1 MHEVGF
7 TLRVGICAHLHEC
20 LRERADKI
28 RARLW
33 LQGIRTCPCVPAHGA
48 IMSSFICGIEF
59 DTFAHVS
66 LAG

>member
-1 MHEVGF
+1 MHEVGS
-7 TLRVGICAHLHEC
+7 TPRVGICAHLHEC
-20 LRERADKI
+20 LGERADKI

-33 LQGIRTCPCVPAHGA
+33 LQGMRTCPRVPAHGA
-48 IMSSFICGIEF
+48 MMSSGIEF